1 MTGPYMLDTGT
12 LIWTVASPD
21 RLSRQAR
28 QAIKAGPLVLSVVI
42 YWEIA
47 IKVRKGLL
55 HLADP
60 VNWWSRAVA
69 QIGGDI
75 LSVRTEHISTLAGLP
90 EVHRD
95 PFDRMLIAQAAAEG
109 LAVISS
115 DRVFQSYAV
124 RTVW

>member
-1 MTGPYMLDTGT
+1 VTGHYVLDAST
-12 LIWTVASPD
+12 LVWAVASPD
-21 RLSRQAR
+21 RLSRPAR
-28 QAIKAGPLVLSVVI
+28 QAIKTGPLVLSVVS
-42 YWEIA
+42 YWEIV

-55 HLADP
+55 HMADP
-60 VNWWSRAVA
+60 VNWWSRAIA

-90 EVHRD
+90 EVHKD
-95 PFDRMLIAQAAAEG
+95 PFDLMLIAQAAAEG

-115 DRVFQSYAV
+115 DRVFQRYAV